1 MQDCWRVQKKKRPCS
16 IADRPSIAVAIAALA
31 LVGSA
36 CTSTFLMSRNGHGY
50 FLGSASS
57 SVYAMLCES
66 GDLKKVLADTKL
78 SPAMQGDLYTYNC
91 SPERSGKMVREIYAA
106 MSPEQRKDLRL
117 AFKHNGYD
125 INYLPC

>member
-1 MQDCWRVQKKKRPCS
+1 MKELLSVRRKRRTRS
-16 IADRPSIAVAIAALA
+16 LAAALAVLA

-36 CTSTFLMSRNGHGY
+36 CTSTFLVSKNGRGY
-50 FLGSASS
+50 FLGSGSS

-66 GDLKKVLADTKL
+66 GDLKKVLADTQL
-78 SPAMQGDLYTYNC
+78 PQALQDDLYTYNC
-91 SPERSGKMVREIYAA
+91 SPERSGKRVRDLYAA